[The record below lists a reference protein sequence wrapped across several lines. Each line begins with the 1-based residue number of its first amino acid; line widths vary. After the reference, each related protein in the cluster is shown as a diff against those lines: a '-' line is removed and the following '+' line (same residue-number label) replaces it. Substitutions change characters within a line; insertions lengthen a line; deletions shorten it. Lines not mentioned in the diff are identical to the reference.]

1 MASSTQVAWAGLMA
15 DAADSVRAKRDRQ
28 VEVEEATA
36 RRLQEQLAGEQQDL
50 ARHYAL
56 SAALIKA
63 VREAIASNG
72 RSDREFFPTANGTV
86 SVQDAIRSIS
96 REGERRYKGGVG
108 FDALRE
114 AGMTYKP
121 PGVR

>member
-15 DAADSVRAKRDRQ
+15 DAADSVRAKRDHQ
-28 VEVEEATA
+28 LVIEETTE

-56 SAALIKA
+56 NAALIKA
-63 VREAIASNG
+63 VRAAIAANG
-72 RSDREFFPTANGTV
+72 RGDREFFPTLNDTV
-86 SVQDAIRSIS
+86 PVQDAIRSIS
-96 REGERRYKGGVG
+96 REGERRYKSGVG
-108 FDALRE
+108 FDELRE
-114 AGMTYKP
+114 SGMKYKP